1 MSDWILVDFYTYCK
15 VSVGLLQFFYA
26 SRHRSHYTT
35 RMDNWTTKKRI
46 FFFLKNVKLNSDNF
60 KGRNLR
66 VIYYFSGSSSSGLI
80 LLTLGIPL
88 GSLLLS
94 SVLGMDDVEL
104 GLRSLC
110 SS

>member
-1 MSDWILVDFYTYCK
+1 MSDWNLVDFYTYCQ

-26 SRHRSHYTT
+26 SRHRSHYITK
-35 RMDNWTTKKRI
+35 MDNWTTQKRKKYFKECEI
-46 FFFLKNVKLNSDNF
+46 KNSDDF

>member
-1 MSDWILVDFYTYCK
+1 MRAVT
-15 VSVGLLQFFYA
+15 GHTTLLK
-26 SRHRSHYTT
+26 
-35 RMDNWTTKKRI
+35 WTTGQLKREKKYFKKCEIKFRY
-46 FFFLKNVKLNSDNF
+46 F
-60 KGRNLR
+60 KGRNVR
-66 VIYYFSGSSSSGLI
+66 VINYFSGSSSSGLI